1 MSLDEWLGIG
11 LADEI
16 VDDAIVW
23 VAKLDGDT
31 LSDEE
36 KRAFFVWLDAAPEHQ
51 WAYEE
56 ISEAWSK
63 LKGLQAVKDS
73 LVRSEV
79 VYLTRPVELADSS
92 PLGTDTYSRLSW
104 ITLGLMLIGVVV
116 GIVA

>member
-11 LADEI
+11 LPDEI
-16 VDDAIVW
+16 VDEAIVW

-31 LSDEE
+31 LNDEE
-36 KRAFFVWLDAAPEHQ
+36 KQAFFVWLDAEPEHQ

-79 VYLTRPVELADSS
+79 VYFKAPQQDEHAQPMTPDS
-92 PLGTDTYSRLSW
+92 YSRLSW
-104 ITLGLMLIGVVV
+104 LALGLMLMGVLV

>member
-11 LADEI
+11 LSDEI
-16 VDDAIVW
+16 VDEAIVW

-31 LSDEE
+31 LSEDE

-79 VYLTRPVELADSS
+79 VYLTAPAQVDDSS
-92 PLGTDTYSRLSW
+92 PTIPDTYARLSW
-104 ITLGLMLIGVVV
+104 LALGLMLTGVLV